1 MQHNGEVKKMK
12 TKQVKKETMRPIKP
26 FKTIA
31 EEAEYWDIHSIL
43 DDINEGTTVGLHQA
57 NKTDTLTI
65 RFLTRTSS
73 SYGKR
78 RLSKE
83 LAQAH

>member
-31 EEAEYWDIHSIL
+31 EEAEYGDTHSIL
-43 DDINEGTTVGLHQA
+43 DDINEGIDGQKKFREPSLSMGLD
-57 NKTDTLTI
+57 K
-65 RFLTRTSS
+65 
-73 SYGKR
+73 
-78 RLSKE
+78 
-83 LAQAH
+83 